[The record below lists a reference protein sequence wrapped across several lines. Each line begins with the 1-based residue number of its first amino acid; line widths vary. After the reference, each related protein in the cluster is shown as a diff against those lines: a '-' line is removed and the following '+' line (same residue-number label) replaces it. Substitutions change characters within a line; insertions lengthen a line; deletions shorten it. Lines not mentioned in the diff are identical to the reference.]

1 MPYQKPLF
9 LLCLQFSGK
18 LYIGNFGEVLEKSD
32 IGTDGFQVSREEL
45 KMEST
50 HQTDCHP
57 RQRNGNRLFVT
68 GVLAT
73 LLPDPCSLIG
83 IPERFRMLGSERLV
97 FHGS

>member
-1 MPYQKPLF
+1 
-9 LLCLQFSGK
+9 
-18 LYIGNFGEVLEKSD
+18 
-32 IGTDGFQVSREEL
+32 
-45 KMEST
+45 MEST

-83 IPERFRMLGSERLV
+83 IRERFRMLGSERLV